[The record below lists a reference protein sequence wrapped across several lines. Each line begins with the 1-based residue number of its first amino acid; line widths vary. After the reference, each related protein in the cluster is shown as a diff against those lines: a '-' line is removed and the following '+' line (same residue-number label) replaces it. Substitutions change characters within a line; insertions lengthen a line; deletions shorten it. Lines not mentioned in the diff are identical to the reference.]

1 MNFNTCSLL
10 RLDIFYVRRRG
21 YQSCECPH
29 RLSDKLLKSSATSGL
44 TVCCEVAYITLSS
57 FRVNLFF
64 RSFSPAKTPGSFL
77 LNTALRKPLCR
88 VSGGAL

>member
-1 MNFNTCSLL
+1 
-10 RLDIFYVRRRG
+10 
-21 YQSCECPH
+21 
-29 RLSDKLLKSSATSGL
+29 LSDKLLKSSANSGL
-44 TVCCEVAYITLSS
+44 TACREVAYITLSS

-64 RSFSPAKTPGSFL
+64 RSFSPAETPGSLL

>member
-10 RLDIFYVRRRG
+10 RLDIFCVRIRG

-29 RLSDKLLKSSATSGL
+29 RLSDKMLKSSATSGL

-57 FRVNLFF
+57 FRVNFF
-64 RSFSPAKTPGSFL
+64 QKFYSGENSGSSL